1 MINKIPYIV
10 TDKELV
16 EYTFAMILE
25 YIEIWDDSLQ
35 IGLAYSIVNLF
46 TLFEEVGANM
56 ANTINPLIKFCM
68 KMISTEV
75 SNVKIKK

>member
-56 ANTINPLIKFCM
+56 ASSINPLIKFCM